1 MAYCSGYA
9 PHIGNILRYTAKKE
23 HIMLDRL
30 DRQILALL
38 QESGRMTNLELSE
51 KIGLSPTP
59 CLRRVKRLEE
69 DGVIKG
75 YAAIVDQK
83 AYGLPLSVFVSIRL
97 NQQNEDQIREF
108 EKAVQGWSEV
118 TECHLMTGARDYLL
132 HVYADGIE
140 GYERFL
146 KEKVTRL
153 KCIQSVETNFAM
165 STIKKRIGLPP
176 L

>member
-1 MAYCSGYA
+1 MT
-9 PHIGNILRYTAKKE
+9 PKE
-23 HIMLDRL
+23 HIVLDRL

-38 QESGRMTNLELSE
+38 QDNGRMTNLELSE

-69 DGVIKG
+69 EGVILG
-75 YAAIVDQK
+75 YAAIIDQK
-83 AYGLPLSVFVSIRL
+83 AYGLPLSVFVSVRL
-97 NQQNEDQIREF
+97 NQQTQEQIDEF
-108 EKAVQGWSEV
+108 EKAVASWTEV
-118 TECHLMTGARDYLL
+118 TECYLMTGSRDYLL
-132 HVYADGIE
+132 HVYVDGIE

-146 KEKVTRL
+146 KQKMTRL

-176 L
+176 I

>member
-1 MAYCSGYA
+1 ML
-9 PHIGNILRYTAKKE
+9 HDMTIKK

-30 DRQILALL
+30 DRLILTLL
-38 QESGRMTNLELSE
+38 QDNGRMTNLELSE

-69 DGVIKG
+69 EGVIKG

-97 NQQNEDQIREF
+97 NQQSEEQIKEF

-146 KEKVTRL
+146 KQKVTRL

>member
-1 MAYCSGYA
+1 M
-9 PHIGNILRYTAKKE
+9 TTKE
-23 HIMLDRL
+23 HIVLDRL
-30 DRQILALL
+30 DRQILSLL
-38 QESGRMTNLELSE
+38 QDQGRMTNLELSE

-69 DGVIKG
+69 EGVIKG

-97 NQQNEDQIREF
+97 NQQSEEQIKEF

-140 GYERFL
+140 G
-146 KEKVTRL
+146 
-153 KCIQSVETNFAM
+153 
-165 STIKKRIGLPP
+165 
-176 L
+176 